1 MKIYLATSQA
11 HRQENKSR
19 FCKRGIAALLA
30 LLIAVIIAGCS
41 SGSPSKQE
49 GSNPPKQEGTAS
61 NPPEKEESD
70 TIINVEAEKGELAN
84 GFIWEHNYSE
94 ILITGYEGASVD
106 LIVPDQINGK
116 PVTAIQ
122 DEAFKGFT
130 ALKSIVISG
139 NVKTIGKEAFYN
151 CTGLEKLT
159 LKEGIEDIGIDAF
172 SQCTALTSVTI
183 PSTIK
188 AVRESFSYCH
198 ALTSAVVSEGVEN
211 LNNAF
216 HCCDALTSVTIPKG
230 IKTMRSTFSHCDALT
245 SVTIPEGVEDLDS
258 AFYGCTSLTSI
269 TIPDSVKSAKNTFNG
284 CSSLQSLEF
293 PDETEIYDD
302 HYYVDFSTLISLT
315 RLKLPQ
321 EYTGDRLGTLPP
333 NLIELTCSKEVEE
346 KMLSDEYHYLLK
358 ELKVDS
364 ITINGKVHSIEH

>member
-1 MKIYLATSQA
+1 MHYRKEHKMKAYLATSQA
-11 HRQENKSR
+11 HRQEKKYR

-30 LLIAVIIAGCS
+30 LLITVIMAGCS
-41 SGSPSKQE
+41 SGSPS
-49 GSNPPKQEGTAS
+49 KQEGTAS
-61 NPPEKEESD
+61 NPPEKEENDS
-70 TIINVEAEKGELAN
+70 IINVEAEKGELAN
-84 GFIWEHNYSE
+84 GFIWENNYSE

-139 NVKTIGKEAFYN
+139 NVKTIGKEAFFN

-159 LKEGIEDIGIDAF
+159 LKEGIERIEYHAF
-172 SQCTALTSVTI
+172 NQCEALTSVTI

-188 AVRESFSYCH
+188 AINLSFGYCN

-216 HCCDALTSVTIPKG
+216 HACNALTSVTIPKG
-230 IKTMRSTFSHCDALT
+230 VKTMYSAFSDCDALT

-269 TIPDSVKSAKNTFNG
+269 AIPDSVKSAGNTFTG
-284 CSSLQSLEF
+284 CLSLQSLEF
-293 PDETEIYDD
+293 PDKTEIYV
-302 HYYVDFSTLISLT
+302 YNNVVDFSSLISLT

-321 EYTGDRLGTLPP
+321 EYTGDMLHALPP
-333 NLIELTCSKEVEE
+333 NLTELTCSKEVEE
-346 KMLSDEYHYLLK
+346 KLLSDEYHYLLK
-358 ELKVDS
+358 ELEVDS